1 MDAWIAIGL
10 GALFVLL
17 GIGAF
22 IWGQRETTAY
32 YEAISQRRD
41 VREFVERAPLRPEP
55 EALKIGGIICA
66 VVGLVVLVLGLF
78 WL

>member
-1 MDAWIAIGL
+1 MDSWIAIGL
-10 GALFVLL
+10 GGLFIVL
-17 GIGAF
+17 GIATF
-22 IWGQRETTAY
+22 FWGRRETTAY

-55 EALKIGGIICA
+55 EALKIGGIIAA
-66 VVGLVVLVLGLF
+66 VVGLVMLVMGII